1 MSRVASL
8 LKRASGAAVSGL
20 VLLAAFGASHANAD
34 PCVEECRGQHNC
46 LPNDDEALV
55 VSEMRCA
62 APILHYPVLPPKRTF
77 IPPRADGP
85 RADGS

>member
-20 VLLAAFGASHANAD
+20 VMLAAFGASHANAD
-34 PCVEECRGQHNC
+34 PCVDGCRGDAQL

-55 VSEMRCA
+55 VAEMRCA
-62 APILHYPVLPPKRTF
+62 TPILYYPVLPPKRTF
-77 IPPRADGP
+77 IP
-85 RADGS
+85 S